1 MTSVLQAINS
11 SMPGD
16 SYSQA
21 AGEIVDLEY
30 EIAAVSDRH
39 FIIHR
44 YFLKP
49 ISHFGYVTY
58 IECHLYKLHNSIFWH
73 S

>member
-30 EIAAVSDRH
+30 EIAAVSNRH

-44 YFLKP
+44 YFYNE
-49 ISHFGYVTY
+49 I
-58 IECHLYKLHNSIFWH
+58 IHLVQ
-73 S
+73 

>member
-16 SYSQA
+16 SYLQA

-30 EIAAVSDRH
+30 QIAAVSDRH
-39 FIIHR
+39 V
-44 YFLKP
+44 
-49 ISHFGYVTY
+49 ISHKKKAILVM
-58 IECHLYKLHNSIFWH
+58 
-73 S
+73 

>member
-30 EIAAVSDRH
+30 EIAAVSNGH

-44 YFLKP
+44 YFYNE
-49 ISHFGYVTY
+49 IA
-58 IECHLYKLHNSIFWH
+58 I
-73 S
+73 